1 VACCVSG
8 GAVVEAGSGVAA
20 HWRRLQAAALL
31 SQAAERRIL
40 PLSFS
45 SVSFP
50 LLLLL
55 WFSFPLFSVL
65 SVLSSSSP
73 LSLSFGF
80 FSFSSSLLCFS
91 RFFFS
96 FVPLFSSPPLLLC
109 WLLFIEPSEWL
120 SLWSMGS
127 NRPVGHWAR
136 LPRLGPPSSVFL
148 QVRGGW
154 STIVS
159 GRWAPGERVAGK
171 KFKLKQTLFP
181 SSPLHV
187 RGEEER

>member
-55 WFSFPLFSVL
+55 WFSFPLFSIL

-96 FVPLFSSPPLLLC
+96 SVPLFSSPPLLLC
-109 WLLFIEPSEWL
+109 WLLFIEPNEWL
-120 SLWSMGS
+120 FAVEHGEQPAGRPLGATAKARPPPPRFSCRCAEGGRPLC
-127 NRPVGHWAR
+127 PVGGLQAR
-136 LPRLGPPSSVFL
+136 EWPAKSSN
-148 QVRGGW
+148 
-154 STIVS
+154 
-159 GRWAPGERVAGK
+159 
-171 KFKLKQTLFP
+171 
-181 SSPLHV
+181 
-187 RGEEER
+187 